1 MVLCQLKVSLKP
13 NHSLVTMVVGGCWM
27 DVGGSSKLPG
37 RVEYLPIEW
46 HTKFRDRAGEGDT
59 ANQSGH
65 LRLRDITL
73 CRIPHLRS
81 FVNDALLDVLYFMSP
96 TYHQVSLLITTTHHA
111 LS

>member
-1 MVLCQLKVSLKP
+1 
-13 NHSLVTMVVGGCWM
+13 M

-96 TYHQVSLLITTTHHA
+96 TYHQVSHLGKNHGLVTTTHPIMKA
-111 LS
+111 DESN